1 MHATILIIG
10 GGPAGYLA
18 AERAGA
24 RLRAG
29 ETIAGTSSAG
39 DDAGVV
45 LVEQDQIGGVCLNA
59 GCVPTKTLL
68 HSAKLY
74 EQARHGERFG
84 VTASEVRYDLQAAMA
99 WKRTVIETLQKGIK
113 ASLKKYG
120 VTVITGRAELVD
132 RSTVQVGDQQ
142 ITADRIIIATGSS
155 STRPP
160 IPGLDGER
168 VVTSTELLQITDLPK
183 RLAIIGGGYI
193 GMEFASYFSAI
204 GTEVHVIEMMDEI
217 IPFMDAE
224 LSKTLRTSMKEVTYH
239 LGCKVERV
247 DDGAVHFTSTGSA
260 GEVDAA
266 DSVEADLVL
275 VAIGRRPNVDGLG
288 LETAG
293 VEYDRG
299 GIRVDERMRTNLPG
313 VYAAGDVNGRSLLAH
328 SAYRMAE
335 VAVADIFG
343 GRAGSRGADRMRY
356 HAIPWVVFT
365 TPEVAGCGMSEAAAR
380 EAGLDP
386 VTAKLTMKASG
397 RYLAEHPTERGFV
410 KVVVDRSDRRLL
422 GVHMIG
428 TGSSEQIFGAAM
440 AIEAELR
447 VEDIREIIFPH
458 PTSSEVLRDVM
469 WEIDQ

>member
-24 RLRAG
+24 RLQP
-29 ETIAGTSSAG
+29 G
-39 DDAGVV
+39 DEPVV

-74 EQARHGERFG
+74 EQAQHGERFG
-84 VTASEVRYDLQAAMA
+84 VTSADLRYDLHAAMA
-99 WKRTVIETLQKGIK
+99 WKQNVIETLQKGIK
-113 ASLKKYG
+113 ASLKKHG

-142 ITADRIIIATGSS
+142 IAAEHIIIATGSS
-155 STRPP
+155 PARPP
-160 IPGLDGER
+160 IPGLDGQQ
-168 VVTSTELLQITDLPK
+168 VVTSTELLQITELPK
-183 RLAIIGGGYI
+183 RLAVIGGGYI

-224 LSKTLRTSMKEVTYH
+224 LSKTLRTSIKGVTYH
-239 LGCKVERV
+239 LGSKVERV
-247 DDGAVHFTSTGSA
+247 DGGTVYFSAAGSA
-260 GEVDAA
+260 GDGGTAE
-266 DSVEADLVL
+266 SVEADLVL

-288 LETAG
+288 LEAAG
-293 VEYDRG
+293 IEYDRG

-356 HAIPWVVFT
+356 DAIPWVVFT
-365 TPEVAGCGMSEAAAR
+365 TPEVAGCGMSEEQAR

-410 KVVVDRSDRRLL
+410 KVVVDRNDRRLL

-440 AIEAELR
+440 AIETELR